1 MQCKVV
7 LLDGNAQQREK
18 DLNFWL
24 MQGWKLVSV
33 SDMFAYLVK

>member
-7 LLDGNAQQREK
+7 FLQGNAANQEK
-18 DLNFWL
+18 ELNLWL

-33 SDMFAYLVK
+33 NGVFAYLVK